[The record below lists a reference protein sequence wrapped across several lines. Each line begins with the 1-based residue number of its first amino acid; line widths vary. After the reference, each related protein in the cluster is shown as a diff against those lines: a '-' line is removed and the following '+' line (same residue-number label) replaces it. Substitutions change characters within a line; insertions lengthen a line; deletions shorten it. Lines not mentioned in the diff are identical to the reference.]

1 MDQAVPRTAVANQSL
16 YVNRAYS
23 QGDYECGDDCISL
36 DLHASAVTTVT
47 LKKKRNMRA
56 FRASW
61 CDQLTSASFEDM
73 PALEVVD
80 ISMCKYLETVSFKSC
95 HKLRTLDV
103 SGTSIK
109 SLKGIN
115 SIECIISGFSP
126 FVFGGSQRFP
136 NLLFLNATVGDLRFK
151 NYPALEVLSVKSDIP
166 LKLSV
171 ISAHPSLRVVS
182 LKGTGY
188 IIDSVAP
195 STKLRVIEGYIAQ
208 EKSAQDTS
216 NLLKEAGIYA
226 VFREIDESGAK
237 FDPAMLDGLKA
248 VEAHKLLWGP
258 WGVPSVDTTP
268 YPDVTPCVTPPPSC
282 NVDVAVDAVVGTIF
296 GSAVGDM
303 IGLGTEFLTE
313 PVANTQLLGPM
324 NITWSHPRL
333 RRHTARF
340 VKGVATDDTSQSLLI
355 MRSLV
360 AANSGKR
367 DPVDNVTTFETNGVR
382 VDTLDL
388 GQRLLE
394 WVYNGHQEHNQ
405 SGGMGCGA
413 TTYHVLTHSE
423 YTNNPIAAAHDTWI
437 RSGRTSA
444 PNGSVMRIA
453 PSGCMAFWD
462 EEVVKLV
469 SDKCGRVTH
478 ADPRCVYCAICAAL
492 IISRI
497 IQERTGLKTG
507 FDVDATLEEAFEYV
521 PDVEEYRNVIN
532 EHTHAKTLEELELSG
547 NEGIGYCLKTFGS
560 AVWALRH
567 CESFAQGMEIICRK
581 AGDADT
587 NAAVVCAFL
596 GAKFGLSGIPREYF
610 DYMFMKAWL
619 WRETKSF
626 MNLMGLDPP
635 PLESL

>member
-1 MDQAVPRTAVANQSL
+1 MDKAVPRTAVANQSL

-61 CDQLTSASFEDM
+61 CRQLTSASFKDM

-115 SIECIISGFSP
+115 SIECIISGFFP

-182 LKGTGY
+182 LEGTGY

-248 VEAHKLLWGP
+248 
-258 WGVPSVDTTP
+258 
-268 YPDVTPCVTPPPSC
+268 
-282 NVDVAVDAVVGTIF
+282 
-296 GSAVGDM
+296 
-303 IGLGTEFLTE
+303 IGLVKGHIDDMVNEGIAGLFMPHGLGHNMGIDVHDMEDLGEDLVGYDDDQTRASQLGLGSLRMARRLRPGHVITDEPGIYFIPALIGKWKTEGTDKGMVDYGAIEQYLDFGGIRLEDDLLITE
-313 PVANTQLLGPM
+313 DGCRRLGP
-324 NITWSHPRL
+324 HRL
-333 RRHTARF
+333 
-340 VKGVATDDTSQSLLI
+340 
-355 MRSLV
+355 
-360 AANSGKR
+360 
-367 DPVDNVTTFETNGVR
+367 
-382 VDTLDL
+382 
-388 GQRLLE
+388 
-394 WVYNGHQEHNQ
+394 
-405 SGGMGCGA
+405 
-413 TTYHVLTHSE
+413 
-423 YTNNPIAAAHDTWI
+423 PIAAD
-437 RSGRTSA
+437 
-444 PNGSVMRIA
+444 
-453 PSGCMAFWD
+453 
-462 EEVVKLV
+462 
-469 SDKCGRVTH
+469 
-478 ADPRCVYCAICAAL
+478 
-492 IISRI
+492 
-497 IQERTGLKTG
+497 
-507 FDVDATLEEAFEYV
+507 
-521 PDVEEYRNVIN
+521 DVEAAMAN
-532 EHTHAKTLEELELSG
+532 E
-547 NEGIGYCLKTFGS
+547 
-560 AVWALRH
+560 
-567 CESFAQGMEIICRK
+567 
-581 AGDADT
+581 
-587 NAAVVCAFL
+587 
-596 GAKFGLSGIPREYF
+596 
-610 DYMFMKAWL
+610 
-619 WRETKSF
+619 
-626 MNLMGLDPP
+626 
-635 PLESL
+635 